1 MRQIILDT
9 ETTGIGEGHRIVEIG
24 CLELIERKPTG
35 RTFHVYLHP
44 QRAIDPEAQR
54 VHGISIEWLEEQK
67 APKFGQIV
75 DEFRQ
80 FIAGAELV
88 AHNAAF
94 DIGMMDYEFSLL
106 GQSKTTEICTVLD
119 TLALARDLFPGS
131 RHSLDAL
138 CKRFEIDNSHRK
150 LHGALLDAEILVDVY
165 LMLTGGQ
172 TALELVAEE
181 ETEAQDT
188 VLDFADIA
196 LEGAEL
202 RVIKASAQELDAHE
216 DFLKLLDKKSGQA
229 IWRQDGQAVQ

>member
-1 MRQIILDT
+1 MRQVILDT
-9 ETTGIGEGHRIVEIG
+9 ETTGLGEGHRIIEIG

-35 RTFHVYLHP
+35 RTFHVYIHP
-44 QRAIDPEAQR
+44 QRPIDPEAQN
-54 VHGISIEWLEEQK
+54 VHGISLEWLEEQK
-67 APKFGQIV
+67 APVFAQIA

-94 DIGMMDYEFSLL
+94 DIGMMNYEFSLL
-106 GQSKTTEICTVLD
+106 KQSKTETFCTVLD

-138 CKRFEIDNSHRK
+138 CKRFDIDNSHRK

-172 TALELVAEE
+172 TALELVAEVD
-181 ETEAQDT
+181 TEAQEGA
-188 VLDFADIA
+188 LDFANIA

-202 RVIKASAQELDAHE
+202 CVIKAGTQELEAHE
-216 DFLKLLDKKSGQA
+216 AFLQLLDKKSGQA
-229 IWRQDGQAVQ
+229 LWRRDGQTVQ